1 MATSAGMKKLVPSE
15 WSSVIMIALTKRAG
29 NASSA
34 RIVAMKMPQTV
45 SGRRIIV
52 IPRVRACST
61 VTT

>member
-1 MATSAGMKKLVPSE
+1 MKKLVPSVM
-15 WSSVIMIALTKRAG
+15 SSSIIKALTNKAG

-34 RIVAMKMPQTV
+34 RMVAMKMPHTV
-45 SGRRIIV
+45 SGSRISV